1 MAEEKNEAGNGSV
14 AARNTVKKYTFSNN
28 TWKSGSVPAGF
39 KNARI
44 QTFIK
49 PKNIELAPI
58 DRFYNHYN
66 VVLPKVR
73 VQFLT
78 GRKYDENSKIQK
90 TWTDLNSGAVSDES
104 GRGADNLQNN
114 FFVSMNIED
123 TGVKTLTLELFDR
136 TFTTVQGYIYAAI
149 KAANG
154 IEGSTA
160 KVSGKSSESVGGLTV
175 EWAKMPS
182 SIENNIRV
190 DYGFEEDKD
199 TVVPKGYWESM
210 DLTNEFYQSDR
221 NYRWVS
227 RSSNQQVSFGE
238 GSDEDNSENKRNNI
252 TSDKVLGYYRN
263 QSTVASGFEYF
274 YIVNYTSTLT
284 DTGVK
289 YTITATG
296 TENMKLS
303 GYKLVQQYTK
313 ITGTPLNVT
322 ASFMSLFNGSKM
334 AKILWCDEYA
344 DFPIEEKKVL
354 MLDGKYQAMDET
366 QKKEKQESKA
376 LDVSELGI
384 LVENLKKCLGSLSS
398 ESGDSGT
405 QKKISKELGK
415 ATVDNLTAWKSGG
428 AVFGVSD
435 KDYQYLCW
443 IIENKGSLSVGQL
456 GFMAAFMKKHYGKY
470 LADGEQKIKDGTVYT
485 EYLPKKFGI
494 STVFRAALALMTP
507 MAFEYDEDQMLSA
520 ASQVFDGAIVDE
532 EKVKLANLAL
542 DSLRGMIGANN
553 KGVYTSANGVGAYIF
568 EIPRGFLEAI
578 ASDSFKKMFKAT
590 ESRGYVAP
598 GDAAEANDYSYA
610 AKFLLENFSALDGS
624 LGHTASTWE
633 KLLKEKTGGTYKQ
646 AKSAFELFFNT
657 IRSGVDN
664 GSTTIEN
671 SKYVKNASN
680 EQRFAYALVYAL
692 AVSKPSA
699 DNLLYFYFNEG
710 SANSQKIFTAGSLSV
725 MISYSLKKDLIGN
738 SFYDALL
745 VPTDELDSLRT
756 LGELVKACEDAES
769 LLPDEITWIEKV
781 TYKKDDDNDDKSCTK
796 LTTAQSALKNSEN
809 ALIEIKKSKPL
820 LEASIDK
827 LGWTGQGKLAETY
840 SAAARDDFENFRK
853 RCEEQVALASKEKAP
868 EVPSTLK
875 GQLLKIAE
883 IAEKQPSLKEKFF
896 EGEVLKGKKQELGYL
911 EKLYKA
917 SGSLDEKSLEN
928 LEKSLAE
935 DIDRY
940 SSSYNQARDV
950 LNTLQQT
957 KFSNE
962 ISINLGGP
970 DSMST
975 KKTYYKN
982 VSSLLNELCAQCPP
996 WHDYEKEA
1004 QEKNR
1009 AMDGDSNATTY
1020 TDENGDEKSIDIKA
1034 DCPTY
1039 RLTWELI
1046 GETADGVPVVGL
1058 SYQRPRKVRY
1068 VREYD
1073 WGNGNPKAHC
1083 IKALQISTNSEFAM
1097 LSSAARNS
1105 AKLDDNGNMTIE
1117 KGKGQ
1122 KLVDLTGFNS
1132 GSKNIVGFFRNVDN
1146 TENYNARTT
1155 SLYNAV
1161 NRGTLTVLGDAS
1173 LRFGG
1178 GIGPYTYPIFV
1189 NIKLQNEA
1197 AVWSDGM
1204 ESQELGTTSALS
1216 GIYTISKIT
1225 HAINR
1230 DGYTTTLEIMRY
1242 PGIDDLVKVM

>member
-58 DRFYNHYN
+58 DRFHNHYN
-66 VVLPKVR
+66 VVLPRVR

-90 TWTDLNSGAVSDES
+90 TWTDLNSGSVSDES

-136 TFTTVQGYIYAAI
+136 TFTTIQGYIYAAI

-154 IEGSTA
+154 IEGDTT

-199 TVVPKGYWESM
+199 TVVPKNYWESM

-227 RSSNQQVSFGE
+227 RSSNQQISFGE

-366 QKKEKQESKA
+366 QKKEKQESKTT
-376 LDVSELGI
+376 DVSELGI
-384 LVENLKKCLGSLSS
+384 LVENLKKCLGSLNS
-398 ESGDSGT
+398 ESGDSNT

-415 ATVDNLTAWKSGG
+415 VTIDNLVAWKEGG
-428 AVFGVSD
+428 DVSNISD

-443 IIENKGSLSVGQL
+443 IIESRGSLTVGQL
-456 GFMAAFMKKHYGKY
+456 GFMAVFMKKHYGKY
-470 LADGEQKIKDGTVYT
+470 LADGEIKTKDGVSYT

-494 STVFRAALALMTP
+494 STVFKAALALMAP

-520 ASQVFDGAIVDE
+520 ASQVFSGAIVDE

-542 DSLRGMIGANN
+542 DSLRGMFGTNN
-553 KGVYTSANGVGAYIF
+553 KGMYTSANGVGAYIF
-568 EIPRGFLEAI
+568 EIPKGFLEAI

-598 GDAAEANDYSYA
+598 EDTAEANSYSTA
-610 AKFLLENFSALDGS
+610 ARFLLDNFSALDGS
-624 LGHTASTWE
+624 KGHTTKTWE
-633 KLLKEKTGGTYKQ
+633 KLLKEKAGDTQKQ
-646 AKSAFELFFNT
+646 VKAAFELFFNT

-671 SKYVKNASN
+671 SKLVKNASN
-680 EQRFAYALVYAL
+680 EERFAYALVYAL
-692 AVSKPSA
+692 AINKPSA

-710 SANSQKIFTAGSLSV
+710 QATDQKIFSAGGLSDMV
-725 MISYSLKKDLIGN
+725 FYSLKKDLIGG
-738 SFYDALL
+738 FKHALL
-745 VPTDELDSLRT
+745 VPTAELDSIRT
-756 LGELVKACEDAES
+756 IGELVRACESAES
-769 LLPDEITWIEKV
+769 LPADEV
-781 TYKKDDDNDDKSCTK
+781 TYIEHGVYKDSDGDDKSCPN
-796 LTTAQSALKNSEN
+796 LATAKEVLAQDGGEN
-809 ALIEIKKSKPL
+809 RLFEAKKSKPL
-820 LEASIDK
+820 LEAAMGK
-827 LGWTGQGKLAETY
+827 LGWTGQGKLSETY
-840 SAAARDDFENFRK
+840 SAAAKDDFENFRK
-853 RCEEQVALASKEKAP
+853 RCEEQVALASKEKEP

-883 IAEKQPSLKEKFF
+883 IAEKQPSLKEKTFK
-896 EGEVLKGKKQELGYL
+896 GEILNGKKQELGYL
-911 EKLYKA
+911 EELYKA
-917 SGSLDEKSLEN
+917 SGPLGEETLKN
-928 LEKSLAE
+928 LEKKLAK
-935 DIDRY
+935 DIDKY
-940 SSSYNQARDV
+940 SNDYNQARDV

-1009 AMDGDSNATTY
+1009 AMDGDSGATVY

-1046 GETADGVPVVGL
+1046 GETADGIPVVGL

-1097 LSSAARNS
+1097 LSSAARNK

-1132 GSKNIVGFFRNVDN
+1132 GSKNVVGFLRNVDN
-1146 TENYNARTT
+1146 AENYNARTT